1 MALFIINSLAG
12 GGAERVMATLLHA
25 SAEWRDRYD
34 ISLALLDREDAAYA
48 PPRWVDTIQFDCH
61 GRLLPSVWAIRR
73 LISRLQPDATLSFLT
88 RANFANVGDGGPKN
102 GLHYQRKGQH
112 LGPFERRCRCDA
124 GKDAG
129 AGDLSPG
136 GACHCRV
143 RRRGAGSSAE
153 LCDPCRSDFRRRQSF
168 RS

>member
-1 MALFIINSLAG
+1 
-12 GGAERVMATLLHA
+12 MATLLHA

-88 RANFANVGDGGPKN
+88 RANFAHVAATA
-102 GLHYQRKGQH
+102 GQKTACILSGRVNTSAH
-112 LGPFERRCRCDA
+112 LNEG
-124 GKDAG
+124 AG
-129 AGDLSPG
+129 AMLGKMLVPATYPRPEPVIAVRSAGSRVG
-136 GACHCRV
+136 GAC
-143 RRRGAGSSAE
+143 GSS
-153 LCDPCRSDFRRRQSF
+153 CRSRGWPHHSKKK
-168 RS
+168 

>member
-48 PPRWVDTIQFDCH
+48 SLRWVDTIQFDCH

-88 RANFANVGDGGPKN
+88 RANFANLD
-102 GLHYQRKGQH
+102 RKRTR
-112 LGPFERRCRCDA
+112 LN
-124 GKDAG
+124 
-129 AGDLSPG
+129 
-136 GACHCRV
+136 
-143 RRRGAGSSAE
+143 
-153 LCDPCRSDFRRRQSF
+153 
-168 RS
+168 